1 MIPVVATSVSAAV
14 LAGAAAFAI
23 LPPRVPVPRARG
35 RPAPA
40 DERGWMLRGRWLWTG
55 LAAAAGA
62 TFVSGP
68 AGVPAGLVAGWLTW
82 RLVARAEPPVS
93 RRRREAMARDL
104 PGLVH
109 LLATALESGCD
120 VGEAVRLVCDVLPGP
135 AADALAPVP
144 ARLALGVDPG
154 EAWRPVVDDA
164 SLAPLGRAMV
174 RAQRSGSSVTGE
186 VARLAE
192 ELGERARLRVE
203 ERARTVGVKAAVP
216 LGVCLLPSFVLV
228 GIVPL
233 VVGLLTSLRL

>member
-1 MIPVVATSVSAAV
+1 VIVLMAAALAGVAV
-14 LAGAAAFAI
+14 LA
-23 LPPRVPVPRARG
+23 LQPPRSVPVPRSRG
-35 RPAPA
+35 RPATS
-40 DERGWMLRGRWLWTG
+40 DDLGWMRRGRWLWTA
-55 LAAAAGA
+55 LAAAAGGA
-62 TFVSGP
+62 FVSGP
-68 AGVPAGLVAGWLTW
+68 AGLPAAILAGWVTW
-82 RLVARAEPPVS
+82 RLVARAEPPV
-93 RRRREAMARDL
+93 RRRQREAVVRDL

-109 LLATALESGCD
+109 LLATALESGAD

-154 EAWRPVVDDA
+154 EAWRPVVDDP

-174 RAQRSGSSVTGE
+174 RAQRSGASVTGE

-203 ERARTVGVKAAVP
+203 ERARTVGVKAALP
-216 LGVCLLPSFVLV
+216 LGVCLLPSFLLI

-233 VVGLLTSLRL
+233 VVGLLTSLQL

>member
-1 MIPVVATSVSAAV
+1 MTVLVAAV
-14 LAGAAAFAI
+14 LAGLAVLAV
-23 LPPRVPVPRARG
+23 LPPAVPVPRLRG
-35 RPAPA
+35 RPPA
-40 DERGWMLRGRWLWTG
+40 GDDLDWMRRGRWLWTA

-68 AGVPAGLVAGWLTW
+68 AGLPAAVLAGWLTW
-82 RLVARAEPPVS
+82 RLVARAEPPAQ
-93 RRRREAMARDL
+93 RRRREAVARDL

-109 LLATALESGCD
+109 LLATALESGCG

-135 AADALAPVP
+135 AADALTPVP
-144 ARLALGVDPG
+144 TRLLLGVDPG
-154 EAWRPVVDDA
+154 EAWRPVLDDS

-174 RAQRSGSSVTGE
+174 RAERSGSSVTGE

-216 LGVCLLPSFVLV
+216 LGVCLLPSFVLI

-233 VVGLLTSLRL
+233 VVGLLGSLHL

>member
-1 MIPVVATSVSAAV
+1 MSPLTSSSVWAAV
-14 LAGAAAFAI
+14 LAGVATFA
-23 LPPRVPVPRARG
+23 LLRRRVPVPRARG
-35 RPAPA
+35 RPTQG
-40 DERGWMLRGRWLWTG
+40 DDRGWMRRGRWLWTG
-55 LAAAAGA
+55 LAAVAGA

-68 AGVPAGLVAGWLTW
+68 AALPAGLVAGWLTW
-82 RLVARAEPPVS
+82 RLVARAEPPAS
-93 RRRREAMARDL
+93 RRRREAVARDL

-144 ARLALGVDPG
+144 ARLGLGVHPG
-154 EAWRPVVDDA
+154 EAWRPVLDDA

-192 ELGERARLRVE
+192 ELGEQARLRVE

-216 LGVCLLPSFVLV
+216 LGVCLLPSFVLI

>member
-1 MIPVVATSVSAAV
+1 MALLAAALGGLAV
-14 LAGAAAFAI
+14 LAL
-23 LPPRVPVPRARG
+23 LPSVATVPRSRG
-35 RPAPA
+35 RPQPA
-40 DERGWMLRGRWLWTG
+40 DDRGWMRRGRWLWTG

-68 AGVPAGLVAGWLTW
+68 AGVPAGLVAGWFTW
-82 RLVARAEPPVS
+82 RLVGRAEPPG
-93 RRRREAMARDL
+93 RRRQREAVARDL

-120 VGEAVRLVCDVLPGP
+120 VGDAVRLVCDVLPGP
-135 AADALAPVP
+135 AADALASVP
-144 ARLALGVDPG
+144 ARLALGVDAG
-154 EAWRPVVDDA
+154 EAWRPVLDDP

-186 VARLAE
+186 VARLAD

-216 LGVCLLPSFVLV
+216 LGVCLLPSFVLI

-233 VVGLLTSLRL
+233 VVGLLSSLRL